1 MKNVHLRQEV
11 TQVSQLNRLCFSFW
25 DSPSSFFVAPSSPL
39 LLFPRKSE
47 NSNKMHTACVTKAK
61 YISRE
66 LSDIH
71 TRICED
77 DVFFTWWEVFLFDNM
92 FSRFLPNSSKSE
104 SSSSVSS
111 SSVDRTSLDPNI
123 LRKKNPLNSPLNQ
136 TPFVFYCLL
145 IKYWQ
150 HSNNQRLIHLQW
162 ITHLFCKSK
171 ILWHSSLYLSWC
183 SATENL
189 LPLANLLM
197 PKIQIWFV
205 RVCSYFGRI
214 EIISKE

>member
-136 TPFVFYCLL
+136 TLFVFYCLL

-150 HSNNQRLIHLQW
+150 HSNNQRLIHFEMNYALV
-162 ITHLFCKSK
+162 L
-171 ILWHSSLYLSWC
+171 
-183 SATENL
+183 
-189 LPLANLLM
+189 
-197 PKIQIWFV
+197 
-205 RVCSYFGRI
+205 
-214 EIISKE
+214 